1 MRKLNLDQRRFLS
14 DFLNGLS
21 IAWFSVGIISPLF
34 IKVENTSRLIIQIG
48 TSLSAS
54 VILILLGLKI
64 LKINNDEY

>member
-1 MRKLNLDQRRFLS
+1 MRKLNLDQKRFLS

-21 IAWFSVGIISPLF
+21 IAWFSAGIISPLF
-34 IKVENTSRLIIQIG
+34 IKVENTPRLIIQIG